1 MALQTVA
8 PMTADELLAM
18 PHHGYRCELVQG
30 ALRQMAPAGRQHG
43 RIAANFIGSLIVFVK
58 KHNLGEVHSSET
70 GFIID
75 TAPDTVRAPDA
86 SFVSRERAEATAEE
100 RGFFPGA
107 PDLAVEVVSPNDRYS
122 EVEEKVS
129 DWLRAGTQMVVV
141 IDPHQRTATVYRAPD
156 DICILTAGDVL
167 DGGDVVLGGKCRL
180 QTYSDLPTTAP

>member
-1 MALQTVA
+1 MTEQTVA
-8 PMTADELLAM
+8 QMTADELLAM
-18 PHHGYRCELVQG
+18 PHNGYRYELVQG
-30 ALRQMAPAGRQHG
+30 ELRQMALAGRQHG

-58 KHNLGEVHSSET
+58 EHDLGEVHSSET

-75 TAPDTVRAPDA
+75 TAPDTVRAPDV

-107 PDLAVEVVSPNDRYS
+107 PDLAVEVISPNDRYS
-122 EVEEKVS
+122 EIEEKVS

-156 DICILTAGDVL
+156 DICILTEGDML
-167 DGGDVVLGGKCRL
+167 DGGDVVPGWQMPLA
-180 QTYSDLPTTAP
+180 DVF